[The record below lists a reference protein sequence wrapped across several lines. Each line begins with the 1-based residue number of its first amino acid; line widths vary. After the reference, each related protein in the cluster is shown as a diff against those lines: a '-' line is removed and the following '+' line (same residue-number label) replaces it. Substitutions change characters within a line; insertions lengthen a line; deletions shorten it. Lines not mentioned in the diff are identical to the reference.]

1 VDNFG
6 VTGDTPSH
14 PELLDHLAAQFVN
27 EGWSIRKLIRKIV
40 LSRAYQLA
48 CVEDS
53 GSVSVDPENRWIWR
67 HSQRRLD
74 AEEIRDTLLVVSN
87 QLEHGPAPEVPS
99 HQLPVIEVPNNGEVA
114 NSLLQYVNQVKNR
127 SLYLP
132 LVRGIVPVSLGT
144 FDFVEQSMVSGNRE
158 VTTVPAQA
166 LFMLNDPFVRETAL
180 RIAKD
185 VVAESEPSNALI
197 VNVYRQVLQRSP
209 TSDEARLAEN
219 FLNAYM
225 NTITESQSNL
235 ISQQAPSGSSSV
247 PVGTESSTSTG
258 NEAAPEDGRP
268 ANIENEVEV
277 KVTSNNGTEEAVA
290 AFVQSLIASAEFRY
304 VP

>member
-1 VDNFG
+1 
-6 VTGDTPSH
+6 
-14 PELLDHLAAQFVN
+14 
-27 EGWSIRKLIRKIV
+27 
-40 LSRAYQLA
+40 
-48 CVEDS
+48 
-53 GSVSVDPENRWIWR
+53 
-67 HSQRRLD
+67 
-74 AEEIRDTLLVVSN
+74 
-87 QLEHGPAPEVPS
+87 
-99 HQLPVIEVPNNGEVA
+99 
-114 NSLLQYVNQVKNR
+114 
-127 SLYLP
+127 
-132 LVRGIVPVSLGT
+132 
-144 FDFVEQSMVSGNRE
+144 
-158 VTTVPAQA
+158 
-166 LFMLNDPFVRETAL
+166 MLNDPFVRETAL